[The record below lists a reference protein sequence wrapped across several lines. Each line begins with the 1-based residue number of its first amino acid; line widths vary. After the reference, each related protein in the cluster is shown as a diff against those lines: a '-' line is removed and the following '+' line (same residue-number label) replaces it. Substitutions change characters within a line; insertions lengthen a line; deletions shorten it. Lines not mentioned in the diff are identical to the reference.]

1 MTPAHVAPAAST
13 EPRPGLLRR
22 LEALFVQY
30 QTWRRNSAMLRF
42 ITDKQLKR
50 DGLSRHDLNLAAW
63 AAGEKAR
70 KQWLAA

>member
-1 MTPAHVAPAAST
+1 MTPAYAAPAAST

-30 QTWRRNSAMLRF
+30 RTWRRNSAMLRF
-42 ITDKQLKR
+42 ISDKQLKR
-50 DGLSRHDLNLAAW
+50 NGLNRHDLNLAAW

-70 KQWLAA
+70 EQWLAA